1 MLRTILCLLF
11 CVLAMTI
18 NLDDPNINVPMY
30 IEHML
35 TIEMNNFTSLTEI
48 MGAADNFRIEHGL
61 PLQHNP

>member
-11 CVLAMTI
+11 CVFAMTI
-18 NLDDPNINVPMY
+18 NIDDPNINVPGW

-48 MGAADNFRIEHGL
+48 FQAADNFRIEHGL
-61 PLQHNP
+61 PLHNTP